1 MTDRLVARTVGSLS
15 MPMRWAT
22 YTAWGLALVAT
33 IMPGAIGTVAGVAA
47 LTLIIVAPL
56 ARLAVLVVV
65 WWTERDLRFV
75 YTAGFLLSIIGV
87 GAIIALVS

>member
-22 YTAWGLALVAT
+22 FIAWGLAFVAT
-33 IMPGAIGTVAGVAA
+33 ITPGPIGTVAGVAA

-75 YTAGFLLSIIGV
+75 FTAAFLLSIIGV